1 MSFCQYLLEV
11 CDYLRVLGA
20 TLCCGTGA
28 SGCSKGASATKGVD
42 VEGVGI
48 Y

>member
-1 MSFCQYLLEV
+1 V
-11 CDYLRVLGA
+11 CDCLRALGA

-28 SGCSKGASATKGVD
+28 SGCSKGTSAIDGVD

-48 Y
+48 C